1 MVRAVDGLEVALS
14 ASIVGGDGGS
24 AGRWSWVQS
33 AESKLSV
40 EADAESVS
48 ETAGGWVA
56 RSASCAALR
65 SPPPLTKIRGVVT
78 GG

>member
-40 EADAESVS
+40 DADAESVS
-48 ETAGGWVA
+48 ET
-56 RSASCAALR
+56 
-65 SPPPLTKIRGVVT
+65 T